1 MTFTPDIKILNSLID
16 RKPGSRKR
24 PMFDKEVHKF
34 HNSLHN
40 TMRFDNYKTVTI
52 KDTEDYNIITEQFKE
67 KMHNWVH
74 NHKLIS
80 FTGLDAFPDRD
91 ICLGVTHQ
99 IDELHMMYNKKIV
112 IFDGDYPYHTRLFP
126 STPIRTVDTLTSGDV
141 LIIATPFTFYDN
153 DVHPDMP
160 AILERCLQLN
170 IPIHID
176 AAWYP
181 CCRNINF
188 NVDHP
193 AIKTI
198 TFSLSKA
205 FGMNVHRIGLRYSRK
220 RENGPIKLMNDFR
233 FISIAEVWIGLEFM
247 QHFGTDFWWRKYE
260 KHYDTIIEKCNLTY
274 SKAIHTA
281 RSLDKDGNII
291 RPVPMRHALLYMEY
305 GIIPNQDLDQPLPYQ
320 L

>member
-1 MTFTPDIKILNSLID
+1 MPTPDITILNSLID
-16 RKPGSRKR
+16 REPGSRKR
-24 PMFDKEVHKF
+24 PMFDIEAHQF

-40 TMRFDNYKTVTI
+40 ANVA
-52 KDTEDYNIITEQFKE
+52 DTEDYDSLTDTFKE
-67 KMHNWVH
+67 KMQNWVH

-112 IFDGDYPYHTRLFP
+112 IFDGDYLYHGRLFP
-126 STPIRTVDTLTSGDV
+126 AINKRTVDTLTSGDV
-141 LIIATPFTFYDN
+141 LVIATPFTFYDN
-153 DVHPDMP
+153 NVHPDMP

-170 IPIHID
+170 IPVHID

-181 CCRNINF
+181 CCRDINF
-188 NVDHP
+188 NVNHP
-193 AIKTI
+193 AIKTV

-205 FGMNVHRIGLRYSRK
+205 FGLNVHRIGLRYSRK
-220 RENGPIKLMNDFR
+220 RENGPILLMNDFKYVN
-233 FISIAEVWIGLEFM
+233 IADVWIGLEFM

-260 KHYDTIIEKCNLTY
+260 KHYNAILQHCNLAP

-281 RSLDKDGNII
+281 QSLDNDGNII

-305 GIIPNQDLDQPLPYQ
+305 GVIPSLDQPLPYP